1 MEYQHNHNQTSITG
15 WLSKFAKAS
24 RWGRKNV
31 GIPEACEH
39 NGCSAIGTGTNPKAC
54 PFLPDLPRA

>member
-24 RWGRKNV
+24 HRGGKNV
-31 GIPEACEH
+31 GIPEASEH
-39 NGCSAIGTGTNPKAC
+39 NGCGQAAGKTKS
-54 PFLPDLPRA
+54 RR